1 MGEKTMGEFPEPDAL
16 LIKADEII
24 NESDKRN
31 LTLRLI
37 GALAFHKH
45 CPTYGY
51 IQKKTNRVFTDIDF
65 MAYIEQKR
73 DIDRVFLDLGYVDD
87 KRIQTVP
94 GVKRSIFF
102 TSDNTLHSD
111 VFYDTLDFSHI
122 INFRGRL
129 ELDYPTVSLVD
140 LLLEKMQ
147 IAQINEKDIIDTI
160 MLVREH
166 DVGSSDDETI
176 NIDYIAKICKSDWGL
191 WKTVTTNLDK
201 VMRLIDKYDVLTNND
216 QQIIRERFRRI
227 VRRIDEEPAT
237 LRWKLRSKVGERVK
251 WYRDVDEVM

>member
-1 MGEKTMGEFPEPDAL
+1 MGEFSEPSAL
-16 LIKADEII
+16 IEAANQIIDEAH
-24 NESDKRN
+24 KRD

-37 GALAFHKH
+37 GAIAFNQH
-45 CPTYGY
+45 CDEYNF
-51 IQKKTNRVFTDIDF
+51 IQKEAGRIFTDIDF

-73 DIDRVFLDLGYVDD
+73 DIEQMFLDLGYTDD

-102 TSDNTLHSD
+102 TSDNSLHSD
-111 VFYDTLDFSHI
+111 VFYDALDFSHI

-129 ELDYPTVSLVD
+129 ELDYPTISLVD

-147 IAQINEKDIIDTI
+147 IVQINEKDIIDSI
-160 MLVREH
+160 MLLREH

-176 NIDYIAKICKSDWGL
+176 NIDYMAKTCKSDWGL

-201 VMRLIDKYDVLTNND
+201 VSRLIDKYEVLTHDD
-216 QQIIRERFRRI
+216 QQIIRERFLQIMQRI
-227 VRRIDEEPAT
+227 EEEPAT
-237 LRWKLRSKVGERVK
+237 MRWKLRSKIGERVK

>member
-1 MGEKTMGEFPEPDAL
+1 MGEFPEPDAL
-16 LIKADEII
+16 LKTADALI
-24 NESDKRN
+24 NESNKRN

-37 GALAFHKH
+37 GALAFHMH
-45 CPTYGY
+45 CPKYRY
-51 IQKKTNRVFTDIDF
+51 IQKETNRVFTDVDF

-73 DIDRVFLDLGYVDD
+73 DIEKMFLDLGYVDD

-102 TSDNTLHSD
+102 TSDNSLHSD

-129 ELDYPTVSLVD
+129 ELDYPTISLVD

-147 IAQINEKDIIDTI
+147 IVQINEKDIIDTI
-160 MLVREH
+160 MLLREH
-166 DVGSSDDETI
+166 DVGSSDDEI
-176 NIDYIAKICKSDWGL
+176 IDIEYMAKTCKSDWGL

-201 VMRLIDKYDVLTNND
+201 VMRLIDKYDVLTSDD
-216 QQIIRERFRRI
+216 QQIIRERFVRI
-227 VRRIDEEPAT
+227 MQRIDEEPAT
-237 LRWKLRSKVGERVK
+237 LRWKLRSKVGERIK
-251 WYRDVDEVM
+251 WYRDIDEVM

>member
-1 MGEKTMGEFPEPDAL
+1 MRMGKFPEPSS
-16 LIKADEII
+16 LIKAANKLIDEAHRR
-24 NESDKRN
+24 D

-37 GALAFHKH
+37 GAIAFHHH
-45 CPTYGY
+45 CPKYNF
-51 IQKKTNRVFTDIDF
+51 IQKETDRFFTDIDF

-73 DIDRVFLDLGYVDD
+73 QIEKMFLDLGYVDD

-102 TSDNTLHSD
+102 SSDNSLHSD

-129 ELDYPTVSLVD
+129 ELDYPTISLID

-147 IAQINEKDIIDTI
+147 IVQINEKDIIDTM

-176 NIDYIAKICKSDWGL
+176 NIDYMAKTCKSDWGL

-201 VMRLIDKYDVLTNND
+201 VIRLIDKYDVLTNDD
-216 QQIIRERFRRI
+216 QQIIRERFLRMMQ
-227 VRRIDEEPAT
+227 RIDKEPAT

-251 WYRDVDEVM
+251 WYRDVDEVI

>member
-1 MGEKTMGEFPEPDAL
+1 MGEFPEPGS
-16 LIKADEII
+16 LIKAANKIIDEAH
-24 NESDKRN
+24 KRD

-37 GALAFHKH
+37 GAIAFHRH
-45 CPTYGY
+45 CPEYNF
-51 IQKKTNRVFTDIDF
+51 IQKETDRFFTDIDF

-73 DIDRVFLDLGYVDD
+73 DIEKMFLDLGYVDD

-102 TSDNTLHSD
+102 ASDNSLHSD

-129 ELDYPTVSLVD
+129 ELDYPTISLVD
-140 LLLEKMQ
+140 LLL
-147 IAQINEKDIIDTI
+147 D
-160 MLVREH
+160 
-166 DVGSSDDETI
+166 
-176 NIDYIAKICKSDWGL
+176 NIDYMAKTCKSDWGL

-201 VMRLIDKYDVLTNND
+201 VMRLIDKYDVLTNDD
-216 QQIIRERFRRI
+216 QQIIRERFLQI
-227 VRRIDEEPAT
+227 MQRIDEEPAT